1 MQTLYHAALCS
12 FGLSGKV
19 FHAPFLH
26 LHPGFNLYAVVERT
40 KNLARQE
47 YPDVQVYRSI
57 DDLLNDEQV
66 DLVVVNTPNFTHFD
80 YARKALLAGKHVVV
94 EKPFTVTVQEAEELV
109 QLAHSTGKMLSV
121 FHNRRYDS
129 DFRTVE
135 KIIHDKVLGHIVE
148 AEFHFDR
155 YNPVLSPKE
164 HKESGGP
171 GTGVLYDL
179 GPHLID
185 QAICLFGMPR
195 SVFADI
201 QRQREGSKVDDY
213 IDLLFYYDTLR
224 VRLKSGY
231 FVKEPIPSFVLHGT
245 AGSLLK
251 SRADVQ
257 ETELLAGKRPVD
269 APDAWGMEPE
279 SEQGLLHTVRNNTVI
294 RERIPSLQ
302 GNYLDY
308 YQGIY
313 QALVSGEQPPV
324 DAMAGLKVM
333 RLIQAAEESQR
344 LKKVIDL

>member
-1 MQTLYHAALCS
+1 MHTLYHAGLCS

-19 FHAPFLH
+19 FHAPFLQ
-26 LHPGFNLYAVVERT
+26 LHTGFNLHAVVERS
-40 KNLARQE
+40 KNQAHEE
-47 YPDVQVYRSI
+47 YPDVMVYRSI
-57 DDLLNDEQV
+57 DELLMDERV
-66 DLVVVNTPNFTHFD
+66 DLVVVNTPNFTHYDF
-80 YARKALLAGKHVVV
+80 ARQALLAGKHVVV
-94 EKPFTVTVQEAEELV
+94 EKPFTVTLQEAEALA
-109 QLAHSTGKMLSV
+109 QLAHDTGKLLSV

-129 DFRTVE
+129 DFKTVE
-135 KIIHDKVLGHIVE
+135 QIVRKNVLGHIVE

-185 QAICLFGMPR
+185 QAVYLFGMPKA
-195 SVFADI
+195 VFADI

-213 IDLLFYYDTLR
+213 IDLLFYYDKLR

-231 FVKEPIPSFVLHGT
+231 FVREPIPSFVLHGT
-245 AGSLLK
+245 AGSFLK

-257 ETELLAGKRPVD
+257 ETELVAGKRPVES
-269 APDAWGMEPE
+269 PDAWGLEPE
-279 SEQGLLHTVRNNTVI
+279 SEQGLLHTNRNGAVI
-294 RERIPSLQ
+294 CERIPSLQ

-308 YQGIY
+308 YQGVY
-313 QALVSGEQPPV
+313 EALVSGGQPPV
-324 DAMAGLKVM
+324 DALAGLRVM
-333 RLIQAAEESQR
+333 RLIHAAAESHR